1 MFSNE
6 FFVAQTPIYTPGH
19 QTYTTAENTPT
30 DNRQFCWELSQWAFG
45 RSGVLR
51 FRNVTHQHADS
62 RPPESLVQSIHSP
75 SAEESDASP
84 LTHFPE
90 PELSPHSQVYRINDE
105 IVFSMI
111 VEELKSSEVQQQQEW
126 TPFAP
131 ADLQMEF
138 VMLDVYVR
146 KNMTCDPTTGLCRV
160 QFKAPDVYGI
170 FKFRVMYRR
179 LGYSVL
185 HTENE
190 IAIRPYRQNEYER
203 FLATAAPYYT
213 STITT
218 LCAVI
223 IFIIAW

>member
-1 MFSNE
+1 M
-6 FFVAQTPIYTPGH
+6 
-19 QTYTTAENTPT
+19 
-30 DNRQFCWELSQWAFG
+30 
-45 RSGVLR
+45 
-51 FRNVTHQHADS
+51 
-62 RPPESLVQSIHSP
+62 
-75 SAEESDASP
+75 
-84 LTHFPE
+84 
-90 PELSPHSQVYRINDE
+90 
-105 IVFSMI
+105 
-111 VEELKSSEVQQQQEW
+111 QQQQEW
-126 TPFAP
+126 TQFTP

-138 VMLDVYVR
+138 VMLDVDVL

-190 IAIRPYRQNEYER
+190 ISIRPYRQNEYER